1 MEDRVN
7 LRRLAV
13 TAFAAFALLVVV
25 GTVAARALEA
35 SPPAAA
41 DAPPTLVDNP
51 LGPVPADEPRNEA
64 YAHSGYALYVV
75 NTLFSFALLAVIL
88 ATGLSAWLQR
98 LTERVT
104 GRPSLQVAM
113 YVVLFTLVGFVA
125 GLPLEIYGGFMR
137 EKKYG
142 FMNQTFGAWMGDQGK
157 ALIVSV
163 VLQAIFFPLLYI
175 VIRRLGRGWWV
186 PGAVLAIAF
195 IVLGQVIAPVFIAP
209 LFNTFTPL
217 HDETLRQEI
226 LDLAHA
232 QGIPAGEVYQV
243 DASRQSEHTNAYV
256 AGLLGT
262 QRIVMYDTIL
272 KRFTPREIRFVMGH
286 EMGHYVLNHIWKTV
300 AFLSVLI
307 LAGLWFVDV
316 TARRIIRA
324 RPGWGIGGFEQ
335 PASLPLL
342 LLLLSLVF
350 LAAQPVISTYSRWQ
364 EHASDRFGLE
374 VVRDPEAAASAFRKF
389 AIYDLSEINVNPVIE
404 TVMFSHPSVGNRIRY
419 AQEWAAANGVAAPGG
434 EAAAPGGGAGD
445 AH

>member
-1 MEDRVN
+1 MN

-13 TAFAAFALLVVV
+13 TVFAAFALLLVV
-25 GTVAARALEA
+25 GAVAARAQEA
-35 SPPAAA
+35 APPAAA
-41 DAPPTLVDNP
+41 DAPPALVDNP
-51 LGPVPADEPRNEA
+51 LGPVPPDEPRNEA
-64 YAHSGYALYVV
+64 YAHAGYALFLV
-75 NTLFSFALLAVIL
+75 NTLFSLALLVVIL
-88 ATGLSAWLQR
+88 ATGMSAWMQR
-98 LTERVT
+98 LAERVT
-104 GRPSLQVAM
+104 ERPNLKVAV

-125 GLPLEIYGGFMR
+125 GLPLDIYGGFMR

-157 ALIVSV
+157 ALVVSII
-163 VLQAIFFPLLYI
+163 LQAIFFPLLYI
-175 VIRRLGRGWWV
+175 VIRRLGRAWWL
-186 PGAVLAIAF
+186 PGATLAVAF
-195 IVLGQVIAPVFIAP
+195 IILGQVIAPVFIAP

-217 HDETLRQEI
+217 KDATLRQEI
-226 LDLAHA
+226 LDLAHT

-243 DASRQSEHTNAYV
+243 DASRQSEHNNAYV

-262 QRIVMYDTIL
+262 QRIVLYDTIL
-272 KRFTPREIRFVMGH
+272 KRFTPREIRSTMGH
-286 EMGHYVLNHIWKTV
+286 EMGHYVLNHVWKTV
-300 AFLSVLI
+300 AFIAVLI

-324 RPGWGIGGFEQ
+324 RPRWGIGGFEQ

-342 LLLLSLVF
+342 LLLLSVVF
-350 LAAQPVISTYSRWQ
+350 LAARPVISTYSRWQ

-389 AIYDLSEINVNPVIE
+389 ASYDLSEINVHPVIE

-419 AQEWAAANGVAAPGG
+419 AQEWAAANGVAAP
-434 EAAAPGGGAGD
+434 EAAGD